1 MSAESVSNMAQLQ
14 SLIQGFSNDLDL
26 NEKSQI
32 ISLSGNELADI
43 SLKVSKEIRK
53 ELSIDN
59 LLENVVNVLGES
71 GIAERVLLFQ
81 VRPENA
87 KALLTHYYESA
98 YVTKFNPIGYVL
110 DVLNAPM
117 FKLFDLNKNR
127 ILQIEDLSKYLSL
140 PNYLFKNKFKALFI
154 KLKTKSLVIA
164 TGSTDK
170 VTVALN
176 LQSSTRSVVWSN
188 EVEKLLQSLVD
199 QLAIAI
205 EQNDEKR
212 NKEALKRNI
221 IQLQEKAI
229 REQEELL
236 RHFAGDIH
244 DLPCSVIPN
253 LIQAIKRKDF
263 DECEKLVDELHN
275 NLRQLINEYVV
286 PDISL
291 LGFGS
296 TIYQFINGFRKI
308 FKGKVIVEMLQE
320 DINLSQKKALELYKV
335 IKEWFCNIEKH
346 SEASEVILNLEK
358 LDDNYFLISVTDN
371 GKGFDVSDNRSQGY
385 GLLNI
390 KRRLQDINAKFEIKS
405 EMGKGSC
412 LKIQV
417 FSD

>member
-1 MSAESVSNMAQLQ
+1 MSSKAITNMAQLE
-14 SLIQGFSNDLDL
+14 SLVEGLSTDLSL
-26 NEKSQI
+26 NNKTQI

-43 SLKVSKEIRK
+43 SLKVSKEVRK
-53 ELSIDN
+53 ELSIDS
-59 LLENVVNVLGES
+59 LLENVVNILGEA

-81 VRPENA
+81 IRPETS

-98 YVTKFNPIGYVL
+98 YVTKFNPIGYTL
-110 DVLNAPM
+110 DSVNAPM

-127 ILQIEDLSKYLSL
+127 ILQIEDLSKYLTL

-176 LQSSTRSVVWSN
+176 LQYSTRSVIWSN
-188 EVEKLLQSLVD
+188 EVEKLLQSLID

-212 NKEALKRNI
+212 NKETLKKNI
-221 IQLQEKAI
+221 IQLQEKAL
-229 REQEELL
+229 REQEEML
-236 RHFAGDIH
+236 RRFTSDIH
-244 DLPCSVIPN
+244 DLPCSIIPN
-253 LIQAIKRKDF
+253 LKQAIKRKDF
-263 DECEKLVDELHN
+263 EDCEKLVDELHS

-296 TIYQFINGFRKI
+296 TIYQFINGFRKV
-308 FKGKVIVEMLQE
+308 FKGKVIIDMLQE
-320 DINLSQKKALELYKV
+320 DINLSQKKALELFKV
-335 IKEWFCNIEKH
+335 VKEWFCNIEKH
-346 SEASEVILNLEK
+346 SEASEVYLTLEK
-358 LDDNYFLISVTDN
+358 LDENYFLISISDN
-371 GKGFDVSDNRSQGY
+371 GKGFDVNDSRSHGY

-390 KRRLQDINAKFEIKS
+390 KRRLQNINAKFEIKS
-405 EMGKGSC
+405 EIGKGAC

-417 FSD
+417 FSN

>member
-1 MSAESVSNMAQLQ
+1 M
-14 SLIQGFSNDLDL
+14 
-26 NEKSQI
+26 
-32 ISLSGNELADI
+32 
-43 SLKVSKEIRK
+43 
-53 ELSIDN
+53 
-59 LLENVVNVLGES
+59 
-71 GIAERVLLFQ
+71 
-81 VRPENA
+81 
-87 KALLTHYYESA
+87 
-98 YVTKFNPIGYVL
+98 
-110 DVLNAPM
+110 
-117 FKLFDLNKNR
+117 
-127 ILQIEDLSKYLSL
+127 
-140 PNYLFKNKFKALFI
+140 
-154 KLKTKSLVIA
+154 
-164 TGSTDK
+164 
-170 VTVALN
+170 ALN
-176 LQSSTRSVVWSN
+176 LQFSMRSVVWSN

-199 QLAIAI
+199 QLAIAV
-205 EQNDEKR
+205 EQNDEKK
-212 NKEALKRNI
+212 NKETLKRNI

-236 RHFAGDIH
+236 RHFASDIH

-263 DECEKLVDELHN
+263 EECEKLVEELHN

-346 SEASEVILNLEK
+346 SEASEVTLNLAK
-358 LDDNYFLISVTDN
+358 LDDNYFLISIVDN
-371 GKGFDVSDNRSQGY
+371 GKGFDVRDNRLQGY

-390 KRRLQDINAKFEIKS
+390 KRRLHDINAKFEIKS
-405 EMGKGSC
+405 EIGKGSC